1 MCSLCAGQ
9 SGGTSRGATQKR
21 RGHTQCRA
29 CEGSVRVEILACGD
43 CDWTVQSLLDP
54 SPESPPHAG
63 ETGTARPPRRAQHA
77 IGHAVFTHRDFFVQI
92 PSRGRGGDEN

>member
-1 MCSLCAGQ
+1 MCSLCAAHEAELVKAEAQAEGRRKRGEATVLEGQ
-9 SGGTSRGATQKR
+9 
-21 RGHTQCRA
+21 
-29 CEGSVRVEILACGD
+29 CEGRNSRKG
-43 CDWTVQSLLDP
+43 TVKSLLDP

>member
-1 MCSLCAGQ
+1 MCSQCV
-9 SGGTSRGATQKR
+9 GTKFSQ
-21 RGHTQCRA
+21 
-29 CEGSVRVEILACGD
+29 GD
-43 CDWTVQSLLDP
+43 CEESP
-54 SPESPPHAG
+54 GSPPESPPHAG